1 MLGSLTLAD
10 RSRQA
15 PTPNNAPAAAEEAP
29 IMSDEVSQFLE
40 QVEQLRGKQIE
51 DDQLRAREREEFMA
65 AKRERQARREGES
78 SSLSLSMP
86 DPEVRNAAC
95 TMLARSCKETR
106 KITDPKKTSRDQA
119 VQLAGCKRWLVC
131 LAAGSWQKTR
141 SPHPGPPSSNRA
153 PLPTLQ

>member
-86 DPEVRNAAC
+86 DPEVRNAA
-95 TMLARSCKETR
+95 
-106 KITDPKKTSRDQA
+106 
-119 VQLAGCKRWLVC
+119 
-131 LAAGSWQKTR
+131 
-141 SPHPGPPSSNRA
+141 
-153 PLPTLQ
+153 